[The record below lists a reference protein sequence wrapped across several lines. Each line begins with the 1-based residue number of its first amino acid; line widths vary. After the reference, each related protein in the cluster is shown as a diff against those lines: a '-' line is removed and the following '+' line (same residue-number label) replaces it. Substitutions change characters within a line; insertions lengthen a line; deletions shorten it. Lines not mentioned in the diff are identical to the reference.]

1 MTPTKFLNDIMSLTK
16 KHEGK
21 GLSIESIYGALEAA
35 KFKIGLQIEMNY
47 KNQLSLERWEETKKF
62 HGKELAKSEAVIVTE
77 DN

>member
-1 MTPTKFLNDIMSLTK
+1 MTFDMLVTEILNHAKDYES
-16 KHEGK
+16 K
-21 GLSIESIYGALEAA
+21 GVSIEAFYGALEAA